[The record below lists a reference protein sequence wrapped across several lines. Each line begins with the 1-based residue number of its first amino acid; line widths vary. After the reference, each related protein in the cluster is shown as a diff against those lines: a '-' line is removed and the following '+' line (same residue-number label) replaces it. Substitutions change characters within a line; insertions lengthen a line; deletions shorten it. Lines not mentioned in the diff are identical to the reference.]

1 MKKYEAPRAVR
12 LSDANT
18 ASMECYNGPTGTRNI
33 CQSGITPDDRFICR
47 DGSSVQGSF

>member
-18 ASMECYNGPTGTRNI
+18 ASLVCVDGPSGTADVCNTGFAVSPQNVCSAGT
-33 CQSGITPDDRFICR
+33 SVRF
-47 DGSSVQGSF
+47 

>member
-18 ASMECYNGPTGTRNI
+18 ASLVCVNGPSGTADVCNTGFAVSPQNV
-33 CQSGITPDDRFICR
+33 CSSGGQVTF
-47 DGSSVQGSF
+47 

>member
-18 ASMECYNGPTGTRNI
+18 ASLVCLNGPYGTADVCNTGFAVDPGNV
-33 CQSGITPDDRFICR
+33 CSSGANVTF
-47 DGSSVQGSF
+47 

>member
-18 ASMECYNGPTGTRNI
+18 ASLACVSGPQGTGDLCISGLTPSDANRCSTGT
-33 CQSGITPDDRFICR
+33 
-47 DGSSVQGSF
+47 SVGF

>member
-18 ASMECYNGPTGTRNI
+18 ASLQCIAGPTGTNDL
-33 CQSGITPDDRFICR
+33 CQSGLTPSEIRRCNP
-47 DGSSVQGSF
+47 GSNVSF

>member
-18 ASMECYNGPTGTRNI
+18 ARLECKNGPTGTADL
-33 CQSGITPDDRFICR
+33 CASGLTPVDQRRCNT
-47 DGSSVQGSF
+47 GSSVSF